1 MQEEQKNPAST
12 DDPQGEKIDNYE
24 KYLLQGRGAI
34 IQKLRQ
40 LEKSKSM
47 ITAHFGGGK
56 YSMLTAVVD
65 VMPDRDLLVLDY
77 GANETLN
84 KKILEAKR
92 IIFKTRH
99 QGITAQFTAD
109 RLQRAKRQ
117 GKTAFACALPDSLL
131 WVQRREFY
139 RIRVPMSEH
148 LNVEFVDRNNQPVS
162 YEILDLSIGG
172 LCIHRTD
179 NRIAFEEEQLFINTK
194 INLSPTQSGYVN
206 LQVRNII
213 PVKADDPSAG
223 VRVGCQFIDLS
234 MEMSGHIQRY
244 IHTIEAL
251 TRHLEK

>member
-1 MQEEQKNPAST
+1 MHEEQENPART

-24 KYLLQGRGAI
+24 QYLLQGRGAI

-84 KKILEAKR
+84 KKILQADR
-92 IIFKTRH
+92 IVFKTRH
-99 QGITAQFTAD
+99 QGITAQFTANK
-109 RLQRAKRQ
+109 LQRAKRQ
-117 GKTAFACALPDSLL
+117 GKTAFACPLPDSLL

-139 RIRVPMSEH
+139 RIRVPMSEQ
-148 LNVEFVDRNNQPVS
+148 LNVEFVDSNNQVVN
-162 YEILDLSIGG
+162 YEVLDLSIGG
-172 LCIHRTD
+172 LCVHRTD
-179 NRIAFEEEQLFINTK
+179 SRITFEEEQLFINSK
-194 INLSPTQSGYVN
+194 LNLSPTLSGYVN
-206 LQVRNII
+206 LQVCNII

-223 VRVGCQFIDLS
+223 ERIGCRFIDLG